1 MNPLRPYKQIE
12 DFLMETIEQ
21 TGFTPNHKL
30 PSERML
36 SVKFQASRRSIR
48 LAYDKLI
55 EQGYVVKIHG
65 KGYFINANAHEDTH
79 KQKDSIKKIYFIVPS
94 IKTSFAQ
101 NILYGISDFCDEHHF
116 DLSIKLTKN
125 DLEKETRFINSA
137 FSSDTKGIILF
148 PLDNEAV
155 NHALLKLSANRYPL
169 TIIDRY
175 FQNVNS
181 SFISTDNENATMRAV
196 EFLHAKKHRHI
207 LYLTSP
213 ENLATTVKERLNG
226 FIVGMKKYYNTDAEK
241 HILTVQH
248 FTFQEIYHSVTR
260 YLQENPNTD
269 AIFMI
274 GWQLVTDAVIAAVK
288 SMQLSIPKDI
298 KLMLFDCDLSST
310 ERNLLQPYVIRQDAY
325 QIGYKAASTL
335 YNQIYGDLRVESVRL
350 PIEIIDYTNTAQSP
364 FQG

>member
-1 MNPLRPYKQIE
+1 MHSLRPYKQIE
-12 DFLMETIEQ
+12 DFLMETMEQ

-65 KGYFINANAHEDTH
+65 KGYFINANPHDESH
-79 KQKDSIKKIYFIVPS
+79 KKKHSIKKIYFIVPS

-116 DLSIKLTKN
+116 DLSIKLSKN
-125 DLEKETRFINSA
+125 NPEKEALFINSA

-148 PLDNEAV
+148 PLDNES
-155 NHALLKLSANRYPL
+155 NNNALLKLSTNRYPL

-175 FQNVNS
+175 FQNINS
-181 SFISTDNENATMRAV
+181 SFISTDNENATMKAV
-196 EFLHAKKHRHI
+196 EFLHTKQHRHI

-226 FIVGMKKYYNTDAEK
+226 FVIGMKKYYNADAEN
-241 HILTVQH
+241 HILTLPH
-248 FTFQEIYHSVTR
+248 FSFEEIHNNVAR
-260 YLQENPNTD
+260 YLQANPQTD

-274 GWQLVTDAVIAAVK
+274 GWQLATDAVIAAVK
-288 SMQLSIPKDI
+288 SLNLSIPKDI

-335 YNQIYGDLRVESVRL
+335 YNQIYGDLRVENVRL
-350 PIEIIDYTNTAQSP
+350 PIEIIDYTNEE
-364 FQG
+364 

>member
-1 MNPLRPYKQIE
+1 MNSLRPYKQIE
-12 DFLMETIEQ
+12 DFLMETMEQ

-65 KGYFINANAHEDTH
+65 KGYFINANLHDESH
-79 KQKDSIKKIYFIVPS
+79 KKKHSIKKIYFIVPS

-116 DLSIKLTKN
+116 DLSIKLSKN
-125 DLEKETRFINSA
+125 NPEKETLFINSA

-148 PLDNEAV
+148 PLDNESS
-155 NHALLKLSANRYPL
+155 NNALLKLSANRYPL

-175 FQNVNS
+175 FQNINS
-181 SFISTDNENATMRAV
+181 SFISTDNENATMKAV
-196 EFLHAKKHRHI
+196 EFLHTKQRRHV

-226 FIVGMKKYYNTDAEK
+226 FVIGMKKYYNANAEN
-241 HILTVQH
+241 HILTLPH
-248 FTFQEIYHSVTR
+248 FSFEEIYNNTAR
-260 YLQENPNTD
+260 YLQENPQTD

-274 GWQLVTDAVIAAVK
+274 GWQLATDAVIAAVK
-288 SMQLSIPKDI
+288 SLNLSIPKDI

-335 YNQIYGDLRVESVRL
+335 YNQIYGDLRVENVRL
-350 PIEIIDYTNTAQSP
+350 PIEIIDYTNEA
-364 FQG
+364 

>member
-1 MNPLRPYKQIE
+1 
-12 DFLMETIEQ
+12 
-21 TGFTPNHKL
+21 
-30 PSERML
+30 
-36 SVKFQASRRSIR
+36 
-48 LAYDKLI
+48 
-55 EQGYVVKIHG
+55 
-65 KGYFINANAHEDTH
+65 
-79 KQKDSIKKIYFIVPS
+79 
-94 IKTSFAQ
+94 
-101 NILYGISDFCDEHHF
+101 
-116 DLSIKLTKN
+116 
-125 DLEKETRFINSA
+125 
-137 FSSDTKGIILF
+137 
-148 PLDNEAV
+148 
-155 NHALLKLSANRYPL
+155 
-169 TIIDRY
+169 
-175 FQNVNS
+175 
-181 SFISTDNENATMRAV
+181 MRAV

-226 FIVGMKKYYNTDAEK
+226 FVVGMKKYYNTDAEQ

-248 FTFQEIYHSVTR
+248 FTFQEIYDSVTR

>member
-226 FIVGMKKYYNTDAEK
+226 FVVGMKKYYDTDAEQ
-241 HILTVQH
+241 HILTVQN
-248 FTFQEIYHSVTR
+248 
-260 YLQENPNTD
+260 LQVMLIKRNIELNYWKGKKD
-269 AIFMI
+269 
-274 GWQLVTDAVIAAVK
+274 QRSS
-288 SMQLSIPKDI
+288 SMD
-298 KLMLFDCDLSST
+298 
-310 ERNLLQPYVIRQDAY
+310 
-325 QIGYKAASTL
+325 
-335 YNQIYGDLRVESVRL
+335 
-350 PIEIIDYTNTAQSP
+350 
-364 FQG
+364 